1 VYIDLPNQDAYILK
15 LWYLV
20 YSQIWTNLQM
30 FVTNG
35 YITKLQ
41 KEKHCSILYANQV
54 FFFFKL
60 WYGEFGKFSPNYLA
74 KLFELTLERQISPK
88 FSGFASFLFS
98 RGKKRPL
105 SLNLPI
111 VNFFFPLNWWNPTS
125 HIKTQAP
132 KRGGV
137 SGQEVTW
144 ISSMWTLFRFRV

>member
-1 VYIDLPNQDAYILK
+1 MFIAKFGQISRCLSLMAT
-15 LWYLV
+15 
-20 YSQIWTNLQM
+20 SQNC
-30 FVTNG
+30 
-35 YITKLQ
+35 K
-41 KEKHCSILYANQV
+41 KKSIVPYCMPIRF

-74 KLFELTLERQISPK
+74 KLFEFTLERQISPK

-144 ISSMWTLFRFRV
+144 ISSIWTLFRFRV